1 MFGWFH
7 RRSSLLEEGLLSGA
21 IDNHCHILYG
31 VDDGVQ
37 EWEESSR
44 ILTWLGELGLK
55 EVWFTP
61 HVMEDV
67 PNTTD
72 GLKARYE
79 ELCSRYDGPL
89 KLHLAAEYMIDNLFV
104 ESLSQGDLLK
114 HGGDLVL
121 VETSTVAPPIDFWDN
136 LALMQSKGFRP
147 LIAHPERYRY
157 MRTDEYERL
166 KEMGCA
172 FQLNLPS
179 IVGYYGKTTQEK
191 AASFLKK
198 GWYDIVGSDCHRF
211 TVVERQYD
219 NKELDKDTLR
229 RLAPLMAVDPEEI

>member
-72 GLKARYE
+72 GLKAR
-79 ELCSRYDGPL
+79 
-89 KLHLAAEYMIDNLFV
+89 
-104 ESLSQGDLLK
+104 
-114 HGGDLVL
+114 
-121 VETSTVAPPIDFWDN
+121 
-136 LALMQSKGFRP
+136 
-147 LIAHPERYRY
+147 
-157 MRTDEYERL
+157 
-166 KEMGCA
+166 
-172 FQLNLPS
+172 
-179 IVGYYGKTTQEK
+179 
-191 AASFLKK
+191 
-198 GWYDIVGSDCHRF
+198 
-211 TVVERQYD
+211 
-219 NKELDKDTLR
+219 
-229 RLAPLMAVDPEEI
+229 